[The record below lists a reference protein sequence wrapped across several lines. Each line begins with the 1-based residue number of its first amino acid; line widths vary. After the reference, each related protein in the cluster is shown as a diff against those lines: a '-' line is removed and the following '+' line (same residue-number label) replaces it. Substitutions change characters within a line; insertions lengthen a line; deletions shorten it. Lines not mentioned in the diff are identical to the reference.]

1 MARRQ
6 LLVKTFDSITVE
18 FIATRKLFFQYDF
31 PEWWSVSNIFTFEND
46 SSEPNT
52 PKPEKVKKKFWS
64 LSNLFIKTRLGSH
77 NSEKTEF
84 FRLMQR
90 EKLTIVTSNS
100 NQPSHAKATLTRSQK
115 GLVSSP
121 LWGT

>member
-6 LLVKTFDSITVE
+6 LLVKNFDSITVE

-52 PKPEKVKKKFWS
+52 PKPEKVKKKVLVIYQIS
-64 LSNLFIKTRLGSH
+64 LKRRVWDHITQRKR
-77 NSEKTEF
+77 NS
-84 FRLMQR
+84 LD
-90 EKLTIVTSNS
+90 
-100 NQPSHAKATLTRSQK
+100 
-115 GLVSSP
+115 
-121 LWGT
+121 